1 MDQSYWSDP
10 EVIKLSERFVCA
22 RLATYED
29 ATEGKFLKSLYRG
42 RTGELENTV
51 FVILAPDGKTRL
63 SKSGRSPQMV
73 FGGSVGWE
81 SSILALEMHAISQ
94 KYPAKSK
101 ISGLPPL
108 PTCKDLRR
116 SLNVASCDRQLLVVA
131 DRVSEAVLNKL
142 RVLAWKEPFRG
153 RLAWGLT
160 KSAKEAREIGLPAKK
175 PGISIISPG
184 EFGLTSSV
192 ISFIPESTFDQKIES
207 DLATA
212 LQSSR
217 ISEKNYRR
225 HVLKG
230 RRLNKK
236 WDTEIEV
243 TDPMIPPR

>member
-1 MDQSYWSDP
+1 MDQSYWSDQ

-29 ATEGKFLKSLYRG
+29 AIEGKFLKSLYRG

-94 KYPAKSK
+94 KYPGRSET
-101 ISGLPPL
+101 SGLPPL

-131 DRVSEAVLNKL
+131 DRVPEYVLRKL

-153 RLAWGLT
+153 RLGWGLT
-160 KSAKEAREIGLPAKK
+160 KSAKEAKQIGLPAKE
-175 PGISIISPG
+175 PGISIVRPG

-192 ISFIPESTFDQKIES
+192 ISHIPVSAFDQKIES
-207 DLATA
+207 EIDD
-212 LQSSR
+212 SS
-217 ISEKNYRR
+217 SVFTN
-225 HVLKG
+225 L
-230 RRLNKK
+230 
-236 WDTEIEV
+236 
-243 TDPMIPPR
+243 